1 MRAAVLEARPLVG
14 IGIQRVLHRIVD
26 IEASSV
32 VSPQLGGASSLRSI
46 ELLIVGELPQGYSP
60 AMLELLSSASA
71 VRCVLYMGPAGE
83 VQWMPPREVPPL
95 LSWLPEHASPEAIE
109 HTVRTL
115 IASLRAAG
123 SANCHDISASGA
135 VLLIDGAANGRAG
148 HAASFSDDHAGG
160 CAAAEPIVIDPSLF
174 ATPFATPIDRSMLVG
189 VSECV
194 TEARLLNLTQ
204 RQYDVLVLLSKGL
217 SIKLISRRLHI
228 SVPTVKSHTLQIYRR
243 LAASNKTEAVFVA
256 REKGA
261 RLVAVSGASSG
272 SDIEGVA
279 A

>member
-14 IGIQRVLHRIVD
+14 IGIQRVLHRIAE

-46 ELLIVGELPQGYSP
+46 ELLVVGELLQGYSP
-60 AMLELLSSASA
+60 AMLELLGSASA

-83 VQWMPPREVPPL
+83 VQWMPPRQIPPL

-109 HTVRTL
+109 HTVRVL

-123 SANCHDISASGA
+123 VPAEDDSPD
-135 VLLIDGAANGRAG
+135 LRAG
-148 HAASFSDDHAGG
+148 HVASPTCQGG
-160 CAAAEPIVIDPSLF
+160 GEPIVIDPRLF
-174 ATPFATPIDRSMLVG
+174 ATPLVQPMRRA
-189 VSECV
+189 VSDCV

-204 RQYDVLVLLSKGL
+204 RQYDVLVLLSKGM

-261 RLVAVSGASSG
+261 RLEAVSTGAAG
-272 SDIEGVA
+272 AGAVDNA
-279 A
+279 AA